1 MRMSRI
7 TQYTEQWVYWYPNQ
21 HTFNMYYGPE
31 SHKENPDF
39 PAPSGGWP
47 APGGPY
53 DIPMYTA
60 KKAVSGWAPA
70 QLSAS
75 VGRQGRSGGFAG
87 GSARAFGSAKRSV
100 AAMRA
105 HKMAASS
112 TKNQGGGTNI
122 PKWVGVQH
130 SGFQGNAVKAG
141 TLLVRQTGVKWAT
154 AGGGV
159 KMTRSSEEEDRD
171 GIVQWRGSPGTKAE
185 GGKGEVSVVPWEYVR
200 AKCEWAVDESNE
212 CTLVYKE
219 YKPWMGTHM
228 HDKTATFNGAKNGL
242 RRKIMAQKRKIW
254 EESPEGQEH
263 LKKKQEKREKQK
275 AINAKWRAYRT
286 AKREEKAKEAV
297 DK

>member
-1 MRMSRI
+1 MRQSLFFLLRCD
-7 TQYTEQWVYWYPNQ
+7 
-21 HTFNMYYGPE
+21 
-31 SHKENPDF
+31 KPD
-39 PAPSGGWP
+39 
-47 APGGPY
+47 
-53 DIPMYTA
+53 
-60 KKAVSGWAPA
+60 
-70 QLSAS
+70 
-75 VGRQGRSGGFAG
+75 
-87 GSARAFGSAKRSV
+87 
-100 AAMRA
+100 
-105 HKMAASS
+105 
-112 TKNQGGGTNI
+112 
-122 PKWVGVQH
+122 

-159 KMTRSSEEEDRD
+159 KMTRNYNIVATKD

-200 AKCEWAVDESNE
+200 AKCDWAVDSSND

-228 HDKTATFNGAKNGL
+228 HEKTATFNGAKNGL
-242 RRKIMAQKRKIW
+242 RRKVMAEKRKIW

-263 LKKKQEKREKQK
+263 FKKKQEKREKQK

-286 AKREEKAKEAV
+286 AKRQEKEKETV